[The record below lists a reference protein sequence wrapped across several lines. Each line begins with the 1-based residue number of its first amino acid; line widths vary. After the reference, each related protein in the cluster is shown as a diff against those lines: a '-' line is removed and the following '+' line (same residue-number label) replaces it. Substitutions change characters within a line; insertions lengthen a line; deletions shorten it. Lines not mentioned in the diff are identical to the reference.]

1 MAAPPQSAV
10 ELSANEAPTLAGER
24 IAFVGKLAGMSRR
37 EVSELVLARGAT
49 IVSDEADV
57 ATIVV
62 LGDGQPDLAVALQ
75 SDSSASRRIADD
87 VADGRA
93 TLLREADF
101 WQRLGLV
108 DQPQGVQRHYTPAML
123 ADLLDVPVAAI
134 RRWHRNGVLVACRNV
149 RRLPYFD
156 FPEVAVARHLAALL
170 HAGCSLR
177 MIDRRLNE
185 LKKVMPDSPRPLADP
200 AVIVSGRRL
209 VLRRG
214 DELAEPSGQLLID
227 FDKPDDA
234 DDQQLV
240 LQVHSSAEFDL
251 GADAANREAV
261 TTPSTLEQLQQ
272 TALEWEDLGELAR
285 AAEAYRTMLVAGGP
299 SADIQFSLADLLYR
313 QGDLSAARE
322 RFYAAIELDEEY
334 VEARANLG
342 CVLAENNELEL
353 AVAAFQGALAYHP
366 EYADVHYHLANSL
379 DRLSQP
385 AEAEM
390 HWKTF
395 LALTPESPWAEM
407 ARTRLGEET
416 DHPTTTSLPAK

>member
-1 MAAPPQSAV
+1 MAAPLQSAI
-10 ELSANEAPTLAGER
+10 EPSAEETPLLAGER
-24 IAFVGKLAGMSRR
+24 IVFVGKLAGMSRR
-37 EVSELVLARGAT
+37 EASELVLAQGAT
-49 IVSDEADV
+49 VVSDESHA

-62 LGDGQPDLAVALQ
+62 LGDGQPDLATALQ
-75 SDSSASRRIADD
+75 NDTSAPRRIAVD
-87 VADGRA
+87 VAEGRA
-93 TLLREADF
+93 TLLREAEL

-108 DQPQGVQRHYTPAML
+108 DQRQGVQRHYTPAML
-123 ADLLDVPVAAI
+123 ADLLNVPVAAI
-134 RRWHRNGVLVACRNV
+134 RRWHRGGILVACRNV

-156 FPEVAVARHLAALL
+156 FSEVAVARHLATLL
-170 HAGCSLR
+170 QAGCSLR

-200 AVIVSGRRL
+200 AVVVSGRQL

-214 DELAEPSGQLLID
+214 DDLAEPSGQLLID

-234 DDQQLV
+234 TDDQQLV
-240 LQVHSSAEFDL
+240 LQVHGGVGFDSASGD
-251 GADAANREAV
+251 ADREAV

-272 TALEWEDLGELAR
+272 SAQEWEDLGELAR

-299 SADIQFSLADLLYR
+299 SAEIQFSLADLLYR

-407 ARTRLGEET
+407 ARSRLEKPESC
-416 DHPTTTSLPAK
+416 PR